1 MVGLLC
7 KSEYNK
13 MAQQRVASLVETTD
27 TAVHVEA
34 VEDGEE
40 SKATDEEGWSRRV
53 ENPTIQELVQPK
65 LVGDG
70 KSDTLS
76 NKQQASCHLLQAGR
90 L

>member
-1 MVGLLC
+1 
-7 KSEYNK
+7 
-13 MAQQRVASLVETTD
+13 MAQQRVAPLVETTD